1 MTRQIDNTTHT
12 STPISPQDEAQSE
25 KKGFWRSAWEM
36 YRDGFKYMGKT
47 GKQLW
52 LLIFIKLFI
61 MFAILRAFLFPNF
74 LNAHTD
80 GSDDAKSD
88 FVTEQ
93 FVDRALK

>member
-1 MTRQIDNTTHT
+1 MTRETDSSTLTTP
-12 STPISPQDEAQSE
+12 PISPQIEAGSE
-25 KKGFWRSAWEM
+25 TKGFWRRAWEM
-36 YRDGFKYMGKT
+36 YRDGFKNMGKT

-52 LLIFIKLFI
+52 LLILIKLFI

-74 LNAHTD
+74 LNTHTD
-80 GSDDAKSD
+80 GSEDAKSD